1 MFYAIFYR
9 TVYKQSRPAGACL
22 HGAAAISSTEKTM
35 YSTFIA
41 YLLWALGGFGVLG
54 LQRFYLRK
62 IPTGFLWLFTGGL
75 GFIGAVYDFFT
86 LGEQVRIA
94 NLKAGYR
101 DAIYG
106 RGRETI
112 IIRDGYSRDGY
123 NSAPRDVPKA
133 KDTIEK
139 VILRTAR
146 KNGGLVSPGE
156 VAIESDFTS
165 DSARDAL
172 EKMAGKGMCEMRVR
186 PSGVIVFRF
195 PEFAPDDTGFEPGL

>member
-1 MFYAIFYR
+1 
-9 TVYKQSRPAGACL
+9 
-22 HGAAAISSTEKTM
+22 M

-41 YLLWALGGFGVLG
+41 YLLWAIGGCGVLG

-94 NLKAGYR
+94 NIKAGYR

-112 IIRDGYSRDGY
+112 IIRDGYGSGY
-123 NSAPRDVPKA
+123 ESVPRDTPKA

-156 VAIESDFTS
+156 VAIESDFTT
-165 DSARDAL
+165 DAARDAL
-172 EKMAGKGMCEMRVR
+172 EKMAGKGLCEMRVR
-186 PSGVIVFRF
+186 PSGIIVFRF
-195 PEFAPDDTGFEPGL
+195 PEFSQDDKGFEPGL

>member
-1 MFYAIFYR
+1 
-9 TVYKQSRPAGACL
+9 
-22 HGAAAISSTEKTM
+22 M

-41 YLLWALGGFGVLG
+41 YLLWAIGGFGVLG

-75 GFIGAVYDFFT
+75 GFIGAAYDFFT
-86 LGEQVRIA
+86 LSEQVRIA
-94 NLKAGYR
+94 NIKAGYR

-112 IIRDGYSRDGY
+112 IIRDGYDSM
-123 NSAPRDVPKA
+123 PRETSKT
-133 KDTIEK
+133 KDSIEK

-146 KNGGLVSPGE
+146 KNGGLVSPGGI
-156 VAIESDFTS
+156 AIESDFTT
-165 DSARDAL
+165 DTAREAL

-195 PEFAPDDTGFEPGL
+195 PEFSPEDTGFEPGL

>member
-1 MFYAIFYR
+1 
-9 TVYKQSRPAGACL
+9 
-22 HGAAAISSTEKTM
+22 M

-41 YLLWALGGFGVLG
+41 YLLWAIGGFGVLG

-75 GFIGAVYDFFT
+75 GFIGAAYDFFT

-94 NLKAGYR
+94 NIKAGYR

-112 IIRDGYSRDGY
+112 IIRDGHSRDSYGPMPRE
-123 NSAPRDVPKA
+123 APKS

-156 VAIESDFTS
+156 IAIESDFTT
-165 DSARDAL
+165 DTARDAL

>member
-1 MFYAIFYR
+1 
-9 TVYKQSRPAGACL
+9 
-22 HGAAAISSTEKTM
+22 M
-35 YSTFIA
+35 YSTLIA

-94 NLKAGYR
+94 NIKAGYR
-101 DAIYG
+101 DALYG

-112 IIRDGYSRDGY
+112 IIRDGYG
-123 NSAPRDVPKA
+123 SASRDVPKT

-156 VAIESDFTS
+156 VAIESDFTT
-165 DSARDAL
+165 DEARDAL
-172 EKMAGKGMCEMRVR
+172 EKMAGKGLCEMRVR
-186 PSGVIVFRF
+186 PSGIIVFRF
-195 PEFAPDDTGFEPGL
+195 PEFSPEDTGFEPGL